1 MDFAKLLSTLPFST
15 HQPQIGSIIS
25 CGRVVLIIIKLKR
38 ILANTH
44 IMLLSLVIILRDILY
59 ILVDN
64 FGC

>member
-25 CGRVVLIIIKLKR
+25 CGREVLIIIKLKR

-44 IMLLSLVIILRDILY
+44 IMLLSLVIILRDI
-59 ILVDN
+59 
-64 FGC
+64 

>member
-1 MDFAKLLSTLPFST
+1 MDFAKFLSTPPFST

-44 IMLLSLVIILRDILY
+44 SMLVIILRDI
-59 ILVDN
+59 
-64 FGC
+64 